1 MGIPT
6 TDLKKSNSVVGGNRV
21 RIVSHVSFHF
31 LQAFGFSQAPAP
43 HICHVHP
50 SKNGPKHAT
59 VEGSGRCAHPQ
70 GKAGNWYFLLEGMV
84 SLYNNFYWCV
94 GYFCIKLLYVRFLVH
109 CFGFW
114 RNIPFIE
121 GMSGIQTTGPQTTNS
136 QLAAYTFHTQI
147 LILSIQHF
155 SQKCTNDIPNCKLHG
170 ISWYLPYAPVA
181 WFQFIPWILKIIHGI
196 NMYQQESLRSWTG
209 SNGPST
215 P

>member
-1 MGIPT
+1 MFIRQRMAPSTQQLKDQDDVLTLKVKQGIDIFCWRGWCLYIIT
-6 TDLKKSNSVVGGNRV
+6 
-21 RIVSHVSFHF
+21 F
-31 LQAFGFSQAPAP
+31 FGVWV
-43 HICHVHP
+43 I
-50 SKNGPKHAT
+50 
-59 VEGSGRCAHPQ
+59 
-70 GKAGNWYFLLEGMV
+70 
-84 SLYNNFYWCV
+84 
-94 GYFCIKLLYVRFLVH
+94 FCIKLLYVRFLVH

-136 QLAAYTFHTQI
+136 QLAAYTCHTQI

-181 WFQFIPWILKIIHGI
+181 WFQLIPWILKIIHGI
-196 NMYQQESLRSWTG
+196 NMYQLESLRSWTG